1 MREFAATV
9 AAALLAVVG
18 IAFGTQGESGAP
30 IAAQAAPAST
40 LFDRV
45 TVIGASASD
54 GFGVVI
60 RSDCTEPEQSEQAA
74 AVDLADILL
83 AACPDGSCVIHSYA
97 TNWVFTN
104 PPEICKG
111 QVERALK
118 NDPTLILAIDFLFW
132 HAYGALN
139 RNSEALTSEDQ
150 RLDLLELGLS
160 RLDEFTDKGIPLVVG
175 DLPDM
180 QEAIGKIISAHQVPK
195 PETLLKLNA
204 RIAEWVATK
213 QKVILMPLSTLV
225 EKLRSDQ
232 PIEVNGK
239 TWSSATLGALLQRD
253 RLHPT
258 LNGSIAMVA
267 ATLDAARALDPQ
279 APYQWNFEVPDVLRR
294 LREKKLDAPAAKDAA
309 PASADTG
316 STGSSPAG
324 R

>member
-1 MREFAATV
+1 MLDLSRAAV
-9 AAALLAVVG
+9 AVLLAVACAG
-18 IAFGTQGESGAP
+18 FGPPAEQGSSSATTL
-30 IAAQAAPAST
+30 APAPP

-45 TVIGASASD
+45 TVIGASVSD

-60 RSDCTEPEQSEQAA
+60 RSDGTDSPRAEQAA

-104 PPEICKG
+104 PPEICRG

-150 RLDLLELGLS
+150 RLELLELGLS
-160 RLDEFTDKGIPLVVG
+160 RLDEFTAKGIPLVVG

-180 QEAIGKIISAHQVPK
+180 QEAVGKMISANQVPK
-195 PETLLKLNA
+195 PETIAKLNA
-204 RIAEWVATK
+204 RIAQWAATK
-213 QKVILMPLSTLV
+213 SKVILLPLSSFS
-225 EKLRSDQ
+225 EKLRKGEPVEAS
-232 PIEVNGK
+232 GK
-239 TWSSATLGALLQRD
+239 TWSSATHGPLLQRD
-253 RLHPT
+253 QLHLT

-267 ATLDAARALDPQ
+267 AAIDAARALDPQ
-279 APYQWNFEVPDVLRR
+279 APFQWNFDVPAVLQR
-294 LREKKLDAPAAKDAA
+294 LREKKLDASVANAPTPVPAA
-309 PASADTG
+309 
-316 STGSSPAG
+316 TGSSPAG
-324 R
+324 P